1 MKPHGADRV
10 VTGRAKRCDR
20 TAESRKPNGMGT
32 VDERLQGTGRR
43 NCENGID
50 LRLSE
55 EVRAEKLF
63 RLFSYLAKV
72 VVELFTGFM
81 V

>member
-1 MKPHGADRV
+1 MH
-10 VTGRAKRCDR
+10 
-20 TAESRKPNGMGT
+20 
-32 VDERLQGTGRR
+32 GTGQR
-43 NCENGID
+43 NCKNGID

-63 RLFSYLAKV
+63 GLFSFLAKV
-72 VVELFTGFM
+72 AVELFTGLWYNLRKQNERHIGICGGKFN

>member
-1 MKPHGADRV
+1 MVRQRNACKAQ
-10 VTGRAKRCDR
+10 AK
-20 TAESRKPNGMGT
+20 E
-32 VDERLQGTGRR
+32 
-43 NCENGID
+43 CENGID

-63 RLFSYLAKV
+63 GLFTFLAKV
-72 VVELFTGFM
+72 AVELFTGLWYNLRKQNERHIGICGGKFN

>member
-1 MKPHGADRV
+1 
-10 VTGRAKRCDR
+10 
-20 TAESRKPNGMGT
+20 MGT